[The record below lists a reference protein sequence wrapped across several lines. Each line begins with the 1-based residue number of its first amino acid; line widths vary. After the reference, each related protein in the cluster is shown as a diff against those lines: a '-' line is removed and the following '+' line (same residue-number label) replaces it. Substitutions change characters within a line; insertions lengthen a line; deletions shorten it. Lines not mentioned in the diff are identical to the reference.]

1 MSCASRRSASREIDP
16 ESNENWPSPTL
27 TVLVVE
33 EDNIAA
39 QVASLRKVLRSD
51 VIVTIPGRGM
61 DDGELERLLQSGEAA
76 I

>member
-1 MSCASRRSASREIDP
+1 
-16 ESNENWPSPTL
+16 
-27 TVLVVE
+27 VVE